1 MCDFNGVRG
10 RVVRE
15 APSATEVPAVLVI
28 LVLRGSRPVPLS
40 EVAGLGCV
48 IWADMVPPGGHRAD
62 GAIPGVAGLVLCGH
76 QRGGWEGRPGS
87 LGSGPLIRT
96 GLHSQAGGSG
106 NLPLGKLAL
115 DPTGKDL

>member
-15 APSATEVPAVLVI
+15 APSATEVPAVPVLS
-28 LVLRGSRPVPLS
+28 VLRGSRPVPLS

-48 IWADMVPPGGHRAD
+48 VRADVVPPDGHRAD

-76 QRGGWEGRPGS
+76 QRGGWGGGPGS
-87 LGSGPLIRT
+87 PGSGPLIQT

-106 NLPLGKLAL
+106 KLAL
-115 DPTGKDL
+115 GLTERTSR

>member
-15 APSATEVPAVLVI
+15 APSATEVPAVPVVM
-28 LVLRGSRPVPLS
+28 VLRGSRPVPLS

-48 IWADMVPPGGHRAD
+48 VQADVVPPDGHRAD

-87 LGSGPLIRT
+87 LCSGPLIQT